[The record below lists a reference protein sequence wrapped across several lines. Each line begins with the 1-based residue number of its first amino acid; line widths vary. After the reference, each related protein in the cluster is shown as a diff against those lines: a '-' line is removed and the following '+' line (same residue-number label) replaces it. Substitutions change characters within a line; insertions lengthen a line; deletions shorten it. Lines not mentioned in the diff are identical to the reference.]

1 MGIVWDVIGRHRVD
15 LVAWS
20 KPDMVARRTVV
31 QFFPGGRQGDFRP
44 ADIASMSIRAQ
55 IGTRVTLMSE
65 PGPRWWTSPW
75 RSMRFIERKVVPSTR
90 ATGLPGVRIPDL
102 DRLDPFSARRT
113 DRQFES
119 SYPLVEHP
127 DQGTGWTFGAIGTA
141 LLKGNVHG
149 IRIESDDHERLPAT
163 APGPEP
169 RRNQPQPVMPPVDDP
184 RPQPA
189 PMVAPAPAPD
199 PVVEAPAHD
208 AHRVVSVEFTSAS
221 ELAAALDAVVRPG
234 ETVVTLLPRPA
245 AGATEQAWVVL
256 RPR

>member
-1 MGIVWDVIGRHRVD
+1 VGIVWDVIGRHRVD

-55 IGTRVTLMSE
+55 IGTRVTLM
-65 PGPRWWTSPW
+65 
-75 RSMRFIERKVVPSTR
+75 VPATR